1 MSRYAEQNPDVV
13 VYEPPEPHECIGEGT
28 FTPDMRVGSII
39 LCDCGRYWHR
49 IVCGEYW
56 NRSTDEWGL
65 PFWRPVRWWDFG
77 ARRRIREAR
86 EVKP

>member
-1 MSRYAEQNPDVV
+1 MSTYAEQNPDVV
-13 VYEPPEPHECIGEGT
+13 VYDAPEPHECIAEGT

-49 IVCGEYW
+49 IVC
-56 NRSTDEWGL
+56 EWGI
-65 PFWRPVRWWDFG
+65 PFWRPVRWWNFG

-86 EVKP
+86 EEKS